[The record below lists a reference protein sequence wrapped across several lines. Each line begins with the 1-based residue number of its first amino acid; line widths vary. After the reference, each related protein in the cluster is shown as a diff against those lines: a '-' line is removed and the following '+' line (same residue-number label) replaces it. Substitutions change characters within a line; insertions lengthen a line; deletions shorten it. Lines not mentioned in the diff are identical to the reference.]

1 MKPTDQTP
9 GDSVTDPRVKDSG
22 TMPPGAHPESGQGM
36 AGHGAAFR
44 ESGLSREEAL
54 AATDWVRKRV
64 DRRNADLG
72 ERMDDVREHMYELE
86 KEGKILIHRIR
97 DEHEPVTVNTL
108 FGWDKKIPTRQ
119 LWHHKSCGQ
128 CGNIPG
134 YPTSLLWFMNQFGF
148 EPGRD
153 YLDETDQTSC
163 TAWNY
168 HGSGIGNVESLA
180 AVFLRNFHQAYV
192 SGQAHGHEAGHFY
205 PLVHCGTSFG
215 NYKEIRKYLVESP
228 QLREKVTRILDKLGR
243 LVDGKIVLPEEVVHY
258 SEWVHVMRNRIAS
271 ELQKID
277 VSHIRT
283 TAHVACHYYK
293 MIHEDAIYDGDILG
307 GNRTAIITSLAQAL
321 GAQVID
327 YSTWYDCCGFGFRHI
342 ISEREFTRSFTM
354 NRKIRVAR
362 EEANADVMLA
372 NDTGCVTTM
381 DKNQWIG
388 KAHHHDF
395 QVPIMA
401 EVQFAALACGADPF
415 KIVQLQWHASPCEEL
430 VEKMGISWSQAKKNF
445 QAYLKEVEQGNI
457 EYLYKP
463 ELAYGG

>member
-168 HGSGIGNVESLA
+168 HGS
-180 AVFLRNFHQAYV
+180 
-192 SGQAHGHEAGHFY
+192 
-205 PLVHCGTSFG
+205 
-215 NYKEIRKYLVESP
+215 
-228 QLREKVTRILDKLGR
+228 
-243 LVDGKIVLPEEVVHY
+243 
-258 SEWVHVMRNRIAS
+258 
-271 ELQKID
+271 
-277 VSHIRT
+277 
-283 TAHVACHYYK
+283 
-293 MIHEDAIYDGDILG
+293 
-307 GNRTAIITSLAQAL
+307 
-321 GAQVID
+321 
-327 YSTWYDCCGFGFRHI
+327 
-342 ISEREFTRSFTM
+342 
-354 NRKIRVAR
+354 
-362 EEANADVMLA
+362 
-372 NDTGCVTTM
+372 
-381 DKNQWIG
+381 
-388 KAHHHDF
+388 
-395 QVPIMA
+395 
-401 EVQFAALACGADPF
+401 
-415 KIVQLQWHASPCEEL
+415 
-430 VEKMGISWSQAKKNF
+430 
-445 QAYLKEVEQGNI
+445 
-457 EYLYKP
+457 
-463 ELAYGG
+463 